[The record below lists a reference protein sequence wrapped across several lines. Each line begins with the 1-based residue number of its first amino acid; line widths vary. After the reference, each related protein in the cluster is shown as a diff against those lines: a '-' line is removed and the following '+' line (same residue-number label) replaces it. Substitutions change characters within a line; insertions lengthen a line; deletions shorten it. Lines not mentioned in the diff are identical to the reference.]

1 MMEIIQSKLFTL
13 QKLGFDD
20 PNRSRQALDMLLIN
34 RRSEFREIAESV
46 LRDVQTPIVLSMWA
60 EFLLTVCL
68 EVKDAFDLWTGKKT
82 PSMNSE
88 LKTLTILRQFGRGN
102 TMIRITQLLV
112 LAYTIAE
119 EFAVIYGRMTD
130 DYER

>member
-82 PSMNSE
+82 PSINSE